1 MNIVIEGSMRPW
13 MKILVSLV
21 LLIISFNIFAECT
34 FKSEVKKVVSLSAT
48 VAVALDEIGLLNHP
62 VVQGVSIFSPI
73 SKQKFTKKIYP
84 GGLYLAP
91 GTVKEFNQSVVFYDQ
106 GRELKNLLQSLDSAT
121 LVEIQTRNQLP
132 LETIEIVINKLKQF
146 TTNCEKQFFRFKE
159 KAISLQS
166 NLLKKIPQNFPV
178 VFYLGEF
185 QNERPPELVIVHDGA
200 VKLLI
205 REKNILTYASELS
218 YVNWSSKI
226 MTKMPART
234 IHLGIKDSGMSG
246 EKKITQ
252 NSKHTNLVYPGALV
266 PGITQIEAFL
276 FWANSL

>member
-132 LETIEIVINKLKQF
+132 LDSVELVINKLKQF
-146 TTNCEKQFFRFKE
+146 TTNCEKQFFSFKE